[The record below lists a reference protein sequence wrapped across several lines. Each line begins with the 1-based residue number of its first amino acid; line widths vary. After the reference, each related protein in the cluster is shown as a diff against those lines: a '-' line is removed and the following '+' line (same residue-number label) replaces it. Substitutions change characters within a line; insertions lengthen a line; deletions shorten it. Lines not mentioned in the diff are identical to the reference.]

1 MKTNKELGER
11 VREYLIEKGV
21 ETPIVDYAENAEKKM
36 TIIEENFSRIMQA
49 LGLDLNDDSLK
60 DTPNRV
66 AKMYLNEI
74 FYGLNYENFPN
85 CSKFENKMHYDEMV
99 IERGI
104 SVNSFCEHHFV
115 NIDGSAIIAYIP
127 KTKVIGLSKLN
138 RIVKFFSK
146 RPQVQERLTEQIYHA
161 LSYILETEDIAVII
175 EATHHCVK
183 SRGVEDQNCDTMTSK
198 LGGVFREQGVR
209 MEFFTLI
216 KRA

>member
-21 ETPIVDYAENAEKKM
+21 ETPIVDCTENAEKKM
-36 TIIEENFSRIMQA
+36 TIIEENFSRVMQA
-49 LGLDLNDDSLK
+49 LGLDLKDDSLK
-60 DTPNRV
+60 DTPKRV

-127 KTKVIGLSKLN
+127 KTKVIGLSRSTVQRVVQFRAYKKEVK
-138 RIVKFFSK
+138 RIYEELLESG
-146 RPQVQERLTEQIYHA
+146 QIKE
-161 LSYILETEDIAVII
+161 LFL
-175 EATHHCVK
+175 
-183 SRGVEDQNCDTMTSK
+183 
-198 LGGVFREQGVR
+198 
-209 MEFFTLI
+209 
-216 KRA
+216 

>member
-21 ETPIVDYAENAEKKM
+21 ETPIVDYGENIEKRM
-36 TIIEENFSRIMQA
+36 NIVEENFTRIMLA
-49 LGLDLNDDSLK
+49 LGLDLKDDSLK
-60 DTPNRV
+60 DTPKRV

-146 RPQVQERLTEQIYHA
+146 RPQVQERLTEQIYHS